1 MIQIE
6 FSVQAIKQLF
16 RANIR
21 MNTIQKLHFNKE
33 YYYKYYTRNRD
44 RSCILLLNFS
54 RIVDNF
60 TIIIRCKIHVM
71 GLLEQAC
78 RLFAE
83 RGGRGSNEDNT
94 LAKLKAL

>member
-1 MIQIE
+1 M
-6 FSVQAIKQLF
+6 
-16 RANIR
+16 
-21 MNTIQKLHFNKE
+21 
-33 YYYKYYTRNRD
+33 
-44 RSCILLLNFS
+44 CISIILQNFS
-54 RIVDNF
+54 RIVDNL

>member
-1 MIQIE
+1 
-6 FSVQAIKQLF
+6 
-16 RANIR
+16 
-21 MNTIQKLHFNKE
+21 
-33 YYYKYYTRNRD
+33 
-44 RSCILLLNFS
+44 
-54 RIVDNF
+54 
-60 TIIIRCKIHVM
+60 M